1 MSQLKEFEKAAEVIG
16 KRIISY
22 INERNTIL
30 IIGHLDADGITSA
43 SVMGKAI
50 QRKKGNYIIRIYN
63 EINHEILMEIKKGE
77 YDFHIFCELG
87 AGLATEIEDILKDK
101 WIILDH
107 HQIPSKEKKM
117 KQVFNIWQFNYDGSK
132 EISAAGMAYFVAK
145 KIDKNNTDISWLPV
159 VAMIADRQDEGERRS
174 VLSLNRIILDDAVKA
189 GLVKVRR
196 DILFYG
202 RETKPVYMALASM
215 TTPFIPGLSG
225 NRDACLAT
233 LASTGLEMKQ
243 NISWRTLAD
252 LDENEKKKVI
262 ESIIPY
268 LTQVDT
274 ANEVVDSLIGD
285 VYTLEKEDEHSS
297 LRDVREFGT
306 LLNACGRMKQAGIGV
321 SICLGDRGESLI
333 KSEQILKEY
342 RKVLSRLIQMV
353 LEDDD
358 RIVEK
363 HTFNMV
369 IGDGIVDEEMLGSL
383 ASVLGGVA
391 RFEMKILL
399 VRTTTGDHCKF
410 SLRRPP
416 QTDASINLGLIV
428 KELADQYSGNG
439 GGHEAAAG
447 CKIPTSKL
455 KVFLRTL
462 NRRLQNNNEN
472 NG

>member
-243 NISWRTLAD
+243 NGRWRTLAD

>member
-1 MSQLKEFEKAAEVIG
+1 MRQFKEFERGAEVIG
-16 KRIISY
+16 KRIINL
-22 INERNTIL
+22 INEKKTIL

-43 SVMGKAI
+43 SVIGKAI

-243 NISWRTLAD
+243 NGRWRTLAD

-342 RKVLSRLIQMV
+342 RKTLSRLIQMV

-363 HTFNMV
+363 HAFNMV

>member
-243 NISWRTLAD
+243 NGRWRTLAD

-342 RKVLSRLIQMV
+342 RKTLSRLIQMV

-363 HTFNMV
+363 HAFNMV

>member
-1 MSQLKEFEKAAEVIG
+1 MRQFKEFERGAEVIG
-16 KRIISY
+16 KRIINL
-22 INERNTIL
+22 INEKKTIL

-243 NISWRTLAD
+243 NGRWRTLAD

-342 RKVLSRLIQMV
+342 RKTLSRLIQMV

-363 HTFNMV
+363 HAFNMV

-455 KVFLRTL
+455 KQIKKQT
-462 NRRLQNNNEN
+462 
-472 NG
+472 